1 MGGKK
6 RSKHDG
12 SCLTRTCRFSKTAKR
27 TFNILLSF
35 PFLFFFFWLRFGY
48 TVYWKCCVCV
58 WVPAEKRAKNEQS
71 TGSNRMWTYKLEKRE
86 REREIKCLQQKTIR
100 KTIFPRR
107 HARYT
112 KSGETS
118 CARTTP
124 SRSIY
129 WSFSSFF
136 VDIILCVRYYWQPL
150 SFPSYR
156 RMMIRNHLENIL
168 MNSVC
173 LTRSTILG
181 EVLSVQ

>member
-86 REREIKCLQQKTIR
+86 RERDKMLTTKNNPKNNISPSACALYEV
-100 KTIFPRR
+100 RR
-107 HARYT
+107 NVLRENYAVEEYLLKFFFFFCWYYT
-112 KSGETS
+112 M
-118 CARTTP
+118 CAILLTAP
-124 SRSIY
+124 FVSI
-129 WSFSSFF
+129 
-136 VDIILCVRYYWQPL
+136 V
-150 SFPSYR
+150 
-156 RMMIRNHLENIL
+156 
-168 MNSVC
+168 
-173 LTRSTILG
+173 
-181 EVLSVQ
+181 